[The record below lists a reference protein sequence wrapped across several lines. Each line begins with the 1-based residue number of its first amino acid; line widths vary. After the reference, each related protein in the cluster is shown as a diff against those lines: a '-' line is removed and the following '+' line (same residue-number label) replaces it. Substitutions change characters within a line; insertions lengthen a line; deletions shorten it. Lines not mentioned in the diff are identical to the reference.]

1 MPAKQTLKK
10 PNLKE
15 IGIPEEVYCDIYS
28 DSFPVA
34 KDE

>member
-15 IGIPEEVYCDIYS
+15 IGIPEEAYGDVYS

-34 KDE
+34 RNE